1 MTTKLATLLC
11 MILLFSIGLHA
22 QKSKNQ
28 NKVYKIWVSKVDN
41 SKIIKGLLYEANDES
56 LTIIDRHSVEIS
68 IDASNIGII
77 KIRKKGKIGKGV
89 LIGASAG
96 FATGVIIGLVS
107 GDEPDQTMGSIFG
120 AEVILEGATAGEKA
134 LGLGILMAV
143 GGSGVGAI
151 IASKKEQIFINGDMN
166 TYKNNLEILKSYSMS
181 NK

>member
-77 KIRKKGKIGKGV
+77 KIRKKG
-89 LIGASAG
+89 
-96 FATGVIIGLVS
+96 
-107 GDEPDQTMGSIFG
+107 
-120 AEVILEGATAGEKA
+120 
-134 LGLGILMAV
+134 
-143 GGSGVGAI
+143 
-151 IASKKEQIFINGDMN
+151 N
-166 TYKNNLEILKSYSMS
+166 
-181 NK
+181 